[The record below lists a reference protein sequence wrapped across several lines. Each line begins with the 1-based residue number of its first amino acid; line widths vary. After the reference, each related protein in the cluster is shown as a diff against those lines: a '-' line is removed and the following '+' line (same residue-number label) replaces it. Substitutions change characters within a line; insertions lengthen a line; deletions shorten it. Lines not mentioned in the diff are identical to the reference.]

1 MHIGCDIV
9 KNKRLENK
17 SERFIDLVLTKN
29 EQKEY
34 KRKGLYYL
42 CGRFCAK
49 EAIMKALPNTKEYN
63 FLDFE
68 VLNNIDGSPYVV
80 NHDNLKVSI
89 SHEKNYTVA
98 IAILKE

>member
-49 EAIMKALPNTKEYN
+49 EAIMKALPHTHNLT
-63 FLDFE
+63 FLE
-68 VLNNIDGSPYVV
+68 VLLY
-80 NHDNLKVSI
+80 
-89 SHEKNYTVA
+89 
-98 IAILKE
+98 IL

>member
-42 CGRFCAK
+42 CGRF
-49 EAIMKALPNTKEYN
+49 
-63 FLDFE
+63 
-68 VLNNIDGSPYVV
+68 
-80 NHDNLKVSI
+80 
-89 SHEKNYTVA
+89 
-98 IAILKE
+98 